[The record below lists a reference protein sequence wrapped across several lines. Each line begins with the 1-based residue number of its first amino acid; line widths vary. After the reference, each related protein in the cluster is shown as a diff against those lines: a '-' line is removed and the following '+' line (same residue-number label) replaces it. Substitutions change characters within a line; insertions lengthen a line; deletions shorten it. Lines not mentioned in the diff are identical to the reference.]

1 MIHCFSGIG
10 QRFIDNIAFLWIL
23 QFFQNQAVFLWNQT
37 MFPRRN
43 ATFSRSM
50 LTWHCISRRN
60 ILQSMLMAFIFA
72 DKLLA
77 QHADMPLLFP
87 EKLFMEHADEHLPSQ
102 RIPFMEDAVAALNS
116 WTICFVE
123 HDGVAT
129 IYTKNVSWRTLTWH
143 CFVQRTRFS
152 WIHIAIWQNH
162 RSFSQGWCHQLRL
175 MKLNSVFTRMALAIV
190 LRGKWSPF
198 RRISK
203 ISRGKWCRF
212 CENFKISCEKLVTLH
227 KSH

>member
-116 WTICFVE
+116 WTICFVSMMVWQLSTRRMFRGE
-123 HDGVAT
+123 R
-129 IYTKNVSWRTLTWH
+129 WRG
-143 CFVQRTRFS
+143 
-152 WIHIAIWQNH
+152 IALCKE
-162 RSFSQGWCHQLRL
+162 RD
-175 MKLNSVFTRMALAIV
+175 
-190 LRGKWSPF
+190 SPEF
-198 RRISK
+198 I
-203 ISRGKWCRF
+203 
-212 CENFKISCEKLVTLH
+212 
-227 KSH
+227 